1 MFFFKPVTRTFN
13 ENVPGTFELQYTSPK
28 SDSSGL
34 RYSVRVTRKSD
45 LAKVRQHQRQ
55 PTIANP
61 KRSRMVIKSITVLYI
76 MTNASKGSMATFV
89 LCE

>member
-1 MFFFKPVTRTFN
+1 MKR
-13 ENVPGTFELQYTSPK
+13 K

-34 RYSVRVTRKSD
+34 SLRYFVRVTRKSD
-45 LAKVRQHQRQ
+45 LVEVRQHERQ

-61 KRSRMVIKSITVLYI
+61 KRSRMVIKSITVLSI
-76 MTNASKGSMATFV
+76 ITNAMATFV